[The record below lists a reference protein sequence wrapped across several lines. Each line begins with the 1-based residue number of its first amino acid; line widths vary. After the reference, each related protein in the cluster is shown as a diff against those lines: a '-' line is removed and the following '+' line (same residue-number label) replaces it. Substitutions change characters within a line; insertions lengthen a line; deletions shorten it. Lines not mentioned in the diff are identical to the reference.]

1 MSRKKCIIK
10 WTIVETYCHDFFSS
24 SVFYQNNSIDP
35 LLVKSKYGLQGLP
48 SYSGTEV
55 SFHTYLLKAVK
66 NMVVCGQELRE
77 VKSFGS
83 KGGCGGW
90 WKAGG
95 GIG

>member
-1 MSRKKCIIK
+1 
-10 WTIVETYCHDFFSS
+10 
-24 SVFYQNNSIDP
+24 
-35 LLVKSKYGLQGLP
+35 
-48 SYSGTEV
+48 V